1 MTFDYNDYETIESFS
16 HTDPSLYWDDINN
29 PNNLPYDEEIV
40 DIVKFGDDIYRSFVD
55 WCNKT
60 YADVDEDELDEFFQ
74 VDEES
79 WWNDVK
85 DSFNAEDYKLN

>member
-1 MTFDYNDYETIESFS
+1 MTFDYNDYETSESFS

-55 WCNKT
+55 WCNET
-60 YADVDEDELDEFFQ
+60 YADVDEDDEFFK

-79 WWNDVK
+79 WWNEVK
-85 DSFNAEDYKLN
+85 DSFNAEDYKIN